1 MKIELSKILHKI
13 GALKFGNFKLTS
25 GDFSP
30 YYLDLRIIP
39 SFPESF
45 RKICDYYIQLILNDI
60 QAENVDKIAGIPTAG
75 ISFATIV
82 SYNLKKPFLF
92 IRSTERQHG
101 RGRCIEGI
109 LSLGERVL
117 LLDDLI
123 TKGGSII
130 KAAEVVRA
138 EGGKVNDAIV
148 LVNRE
153 EGGKEN
159 LEMKNIKLHYL
170 VSTSELAREM
180 HNISAIT
187 EKELDQILKRVKRNN
202 P

>member
-1 MKIELSKILHKI
+1 MKIEFSNILHKI

-30 YYLDLRIIP
+30 YYMDLRIIP
-39 SFPESF
+39 SFPQSF
-45 RKICDYYIQLILNDI
+45 RKICDYYIKLILNDI
-60 QAENVDKIAGIPTAG
+60 KKENFDKIAGIPTAG
-75 ISFATIV
+75 ISFASIV
-82 SYNLKKPFLF
+82 AYSLKIPFLYV
-92 IRSTERQHG
+92 RSTERQHG
-101 RGRCIEGI
+101 RGKCIEGI
-109 LSLGERVL
+109 LSPGERVL

-123 TKGGSII
+123 TKGSSII

-138 EGGKVNDAIV
+138 EGGQVCDAIV

-159 LEMKNIKLHYL
+159 LKLKNVKLHYL
-170 VSTSELAREM
+170 LTISELAKEM
-180 HNISAIT
+180 YKKSAIT
-187 EKELDQILKRVKRNN
+187 KKQLDKILKRVARKN